1 LTVGWRAVTRL
12 GFRVPIVAAALSA
25 ALAVAGDEAAG
36 NASTRV
42 RDAQR
47 EDNPCRGPER
57 AQLRCPDLQM
67 RPPYDIHVERTPG
80 GRVLLH
86 ATNAIKSRG
95 RGPIEL
101 RGRRT
106 GRREMRVRQHIYRV
120 GGPAINVRTRGE
132 LYFYFIPGQGRY
144 WKFAS
149 AARFEI
155 WSLDRRGLR
164 KRLVR
169 TGPKLHYCFRDFER
183 TDPSPRTP
191 RVRVYPGCNQN
202 SRKRAVTL
210 GTSVGWSDIYPST
223 YHENWIDVTG
233 LRGCFAFVHRA
244 DPRNHIYESHEGN
257 NDAQRVVRLPWE
269 RGPGR
274 CP

>member
-1 LTVGWRAVTRL
+1 MVTGRGVRA
-12 GFRVPIVAAALSA
+12 PIAAAALA
-25 ALAVAGDEAAG
+25 GALAVAGGGAAG
-36 NASTRV
+36 GAPANVRNAQG
-42 RDAQR
+42 D
-47 EDNPCRGPER
+47 DNPCRGPQR

-67 RPPYDIHVERTPG
+67 RRPYDIHAERTPG

-95 RGPIEL
+95 RGPVEL
-101 RGRRT
+101 RGRRS

-155 WSLDRRGLR
+155 WSLDQRGLR

-191 RVRVYPGCNQN
+191 RSRVYPGCNQS

-257 NDAQRVVRLPWE
+257 NDAQRVIRLPWE

-274 CP
+274 CR

>member
-1 LTVGWRAVTRL
+1 LRRSLTRL
-12 GFRVPIVAAALSA
+12 VGPIVFTAGLLAG
-25 ALAVAGDEAAG
+25 ALATGGPGTAGGAG
-36 NASTRV
+36 THARS
-42 RDAQR
+42 AQR
-47 EDNPCRGPER
+47 EANPCRGPER

-67 RPPYDIHVERTPG
+67 RRPYGIHAQRTAG

-86 ATNAIKSRG
+86 ASNAIKSRG
-95 RGPIEL
+95 RGPVEL
-101 RGRRT
+101 RGRRK

-120 GGPAINVRTRGE
+120 GGPAINARTRGE

-149 AARFEI
+149 AARFEL

-183 TDPSPRTP
+183 TDPSARTP
-191 RVRVYPGCNQN
+191 RARVYPGCNQDP
-202 SRKRAVTL
+202 RKRAVTL
-210 GTSVGWSDIYPST
+210 GTSVGWSDIYPSS

-244 DPRNHIYESHEGN
+244 DPRNHIFESHEGN

-269 RGPGR
+269 RGPGKCR
-274 CP
+274 